1 MVEISLED
9 REAARDILNK
19 AFEIVEA
26 DGPITTEIKVKDQ
39 DAVSEGISILQG
51 IYEIGIDGGE
61 GEKTAEFALNEDIKE
76 D

>member
-39 DAVSEGISILQG
+39 DA
-51 IYEIGIDGGE
+51 EIGR
-61 GEKTAEFALNEDIKE
+61 AHV
-76 D
+76 